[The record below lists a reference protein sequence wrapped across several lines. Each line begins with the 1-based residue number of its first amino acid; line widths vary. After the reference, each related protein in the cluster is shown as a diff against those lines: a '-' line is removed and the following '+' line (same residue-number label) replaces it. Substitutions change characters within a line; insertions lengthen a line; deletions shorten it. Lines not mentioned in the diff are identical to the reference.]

1 MQRDVQ
7 AEVILC
13 PNCNEDVPKTLYCLN
28 CGYPLYKVEKEQD
41 ELEEAELVE
50 IEAAPEVNE
59 LTPLPEADV
68 EASFSID
75 IPVPVESMS
84 LDEGVEELQLTSAV
98 EVVEMELTEAEE
110 AQGEMEVELEEQIQE
125 TVEENTGILES
136 PEVIEEVEAEVLEV
150 VEEPMTIEM
159 VEEKSSEEILDILVD
174 FQPDPQTR
182 TVMENLVKNISVK
195 VKLINLLREGNV
207 KEVTFTRLFESYES
221 QGDRW
226 KNRRIEELERSRYN
240 LDTMEKTLADT
251 KMKLEELEIRKAIGD
266 ASDKEYQA
274 KSPAFK
280 WEIDELENELKQ
292 RKGEIAYLE
301 NLDRAIPVEDME
313 ELRATVES
321 RQAFLN
327 NLIEEERI
335 SSETATKINASLERI
350 VNYIDNPNNY

>member
-41 ELEEAELVE
+41 DLEEAELVE
-50 IEAAPEVNE
+50 IEAAPDMNE
-59 LTPLPEADV
+59 STPLSEADAK
-68 EASFSID
+68 ASFSID
-75 IPVPVESMS
+75 VPVSVESMS
-84 LDEGVEELQLTSAV
+84 VDEDVEELQLTSAV
-98 EVVEMELTEAEE
+98 EVVEMELTEADE
-110 AQGEMEVELEEQIQE
+110 AQSEMEVELEEQIQE
-125 TVEENTGILES
+125 PVEKNAGTLES
-136 PEVIEEVEAEVLEV
+136 PEVMEEVDVELLEEVEESVK
-150 VEEPMTIEM
+150 IEM
-159 VEEKSSEEILDILVD
+159 IEDEASEKILDVLAD
-174 FQPDPQTR
+174 FQPDPQTK

-207 KEVTFTRLFESYES
+207 KEVTFTRLFESYEA

-240 LDTMEKTLADT
+240 LDTMEKNLADI

-266 ASDKEYQA
+266 SSDKEYQA
-274 KSPAFK
+274 KAPAFK
-280 WEIDELENELKQ
+280 WDIDELENELKQ

-301 NLDRAIPVEDME
+301 NLDKAIPVEDME

-321 RQAFLN
+321 RQEVLN
-327 NLIEEERI
+327 TLVEEERI
-335 SSETATKINASLERI
+335 SSETATRINASLERI

>member
-1 MQRDVQ
+1 MSKLAIPIGVSRIGLRNVIISWFRAKAHLNPLSVDEVAKKTNSKKQTIARQLPFLMQ
-7 AEVILC
+7 
-13 PNCNEDVPKTLYCLN
+13 
-28 CGYPLYKVEKEQD
+28 
-41 ELEEAELVE
+41 
-50 IEAAPEVNE
+50 
-59 LTPLPEADV
+59 
-68 EASFSID
+68 
-75 IPVPVESMS
+75 
-84 LDEGVEELQLTSAV
+84 
-98 EVVEMELTEAEE
+98 
-110 AQGEMEVELEEQIQE
+110 
-125 TVEENTGILES
+125 TGIL
-136 PEVIEEVEAEVLEV
+136 
-150 VEEPMTIEM
+150 EM

-195 VKLINLLREGNV
+195 VKLINLLRDGNV